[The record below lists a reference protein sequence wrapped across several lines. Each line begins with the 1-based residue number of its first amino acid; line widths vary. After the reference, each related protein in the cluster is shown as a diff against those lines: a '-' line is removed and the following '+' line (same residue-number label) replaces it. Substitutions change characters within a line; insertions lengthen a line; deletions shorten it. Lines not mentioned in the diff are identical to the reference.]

1 MKHIVLLRDICFVNA
16 TKPLERGE
24 KLIKAIIFDF
34 DGLIVDTETA
44 WFEAYKE
51 TMSLYKVDLPLER
64 FVECVGSDNTALY
77 EFFKQQLGESCNIE
91 EIEAKAKSLYKIKMK
106 TPQAREG
113 VKDYLEEAKKL
124 GYKIAIASSSTKEW
138 VTHYLNELGLLHYFE
153 VIITR
158 DDVDKVKPAP
168 DLYLKAV
175 DALNIN
181 PNEALAFEDSLNGLQ
196 AALAAG
202 LKCVIVPNPV
212 TESLAFEKYDLRLK
226 SMAEKRLID
235 VIKLIEQ

>member
-1 MKHIVLLRDICFVNA
+1 MKVYLFYPHEW
-16 TKPLERGE
+16 KGE
-24 KLIKAIIFDF
+24 KALIKAIIFDF
-34 DGLIVDTETA
+34 DGLIIDTETP

-51 TMSLYKVDLPLER
+51 TLGYYNVDLPLEHY
-64 FVECVGSDNTALY
+64 VKSVGSDNTVLY

-91 EIEAKAKSLYKIKMK
+91 EIDAKAESIYKEKMK

-113 VKDYLEEAKKL
+113 VKDYLQEANDL
-124 GYKIAIASSSTKEW
+124 GYKIAIASSSTREW
-138 VTHYLNELGLLHYFE
+138 VTHYLDELGVLNYFNT
-153 VIITR
+153 IITQ
-158 DDVDKVKPAP
+158 DDVEKVKPAP

-175 DALNIN
+175 DALNISS
-181 PNEALAFEDSLNGLQ
+181 NEALAFEDSLNGLQ

-212 TESLAFEKYDLRLK
+212 TKSLPFENYDLRLQ
-226 SMAEKRLID
+226 SMAEKSLSD

>member
-77 EFFKQQLGESCNIE
+77 EFFKQ
-91 EIEAKAKSLYKIKMK
+91 
-106 TPQAREG
+106 
-113 VKDYLEEAKKL
+113 
-124 GYKIAIASSSTKEW
+124 
-138 VTHYLNELGLLHYFE
+138 
-153 VIITR
+153 
-158 DDVDKVKPAP
+158 
-168 DLYLKAV
+168 
-175 DALNIN
+175 
-181 PNEALAFEDSLNGLQ
+181 
-196 AALAAG
+196 
-202 LKCVIVPNPV
+202 
-212 TESLAFEKYDLRLK
+212 
-226 SMAEKRLID
+226 
-235 VIKLIEQ
+235 